1 MKIIDR
7 AMSAARN
14 VMNVQRRD
22 GVYVSRP
29 VTNGQEWYD
38 WAVKWGVPEPLAADD
53 LHVTIVHSAVD
64 VKMSPDKTVKSIYLG
79 PGYGDAASFAL
90 LGPKGES
97 LCVCFSDW
105 DLYNRHWNWVDNGAV
120 VTWPTYRP
128 HMTITNAVGD
138 YELPDGALADAPI
151 YINLGP
157 EVFADLKTPDVA
169 EEDPE
174 GVEDGDGA
182 DLIVVIEVQMSAA
195 QEILRSDAA
204 LSAID
209 KVALLDIASG
219 RQITR
224 GVASRIGA
232 QSWAPDVLREMIAKP
247 KEKPVTRTREVTFT
261 IGQIPVE
268 VQRALGAKVDGFK
281 PREAERMAVGI
292 ANITTVG
299 GELVVDAHDTS
310 FTTQSMTEYA
320 RCLLRGTRASTFD
333 HEGALCNEVVQAFNL
348 SDDVQRALGID
359 LGFEPLLVEVHVP
372 DDDNWAMVMSG
383 DWMFSING
391 TFGYQ
396 EVEI

>member
-1 MKIIDR
+1 MKILDR

-38 WAVKWGVPEPLAADD
+38 WAVKWGVPEPVEADD

-64 VKMSPDKTVKSIYLG
+64 VKMAPDRTVKSIYLG

-97 LCVCFSDW
+97 LCVCFADW
-105 DLYNRHWNWVDNGAV
+105 GLYNRHWNWIDNGAV

-151 YINLGP
+151 YINLGG
-157 EVFADLKTPDVA
+157 EVFADLKRDEPA

-174 GVEDGDGA
+174 GVEEGEGA
-182 DLIVVIEVQMSAA
+182 DLMDVMEDEAEAAEEV
-195 QEILRSDAA
+195 LRSGAS

-209 KVALLDIASG
+209 KVALLDIAS
-219 RQITR
+219 RRKITR

-232 QSWAPDVLREMIAKP
+232 QSWAPEELRKMIAKP
-247 KEKPVTRTREVTFT
+247 KEKPATRSVAIQ
-261 IGQIPVE
+261 IGQVPESIA
-268 VQRALGAKVDGFK
+268 RSTGGFK
-281 PREAERMAVGI
+281 PRPVERMVVGI
-292 ANITTVG
+292 ANITTVD

-310 FTTQSMTEYA
+310 FTTQAMIEWTREII
-320 RCLLRGTRASTFD
+320 RGSRASTFE
-333 HEGALCNEVVQAFNL
+333 HEGDACNEVVQAFVL
-348 SDDVQRALGID
+348 SDDVQRALGIA
-359 LGFEPLLVEVHVP
+359 LGFEPVLVEVHVP
-372 DDDNWAMVMSG
+372 DDDNWAKVEAG

-391 TFGYQ
+391 TFAYE
-396 EVEI
+396 EVDV